1 MPLPLRRIEDRVRLA
16 TRAGHVESDA
26 RHEREQIASIEAL
39 SDCARVPA
47 LERAVLLAHILA
59 REDRPAGV
67 WDALATHAAPVM
79 RGWTAA
85 CLVPD
90 RNGNLRRYS
99 AEPNA
104 DAGTLEVSH
113 PNPSETNQLGNMV
126 LDGVPF
132 AAALIAREI
141 RDGQWL
147 ASGSLAWPF
156 QHPDVRSAA
165 CINVGRRGVLVIV
178 ERRTGRAFEPD
189 DWYRLRVIAEQADV
203 TLGRIELASRR
214 SQRRQAP

>member
-1 MPLPLRRIEDRVRLA
+1 MPLPSRRIEDRARLA
-16 TRAGHVESDA
+16 PHDHRVESDGPD
-26 RHEREQIASIEAL
+26 RESVTSL
-39 SDCARVPA
+39 DDCARVPA
-47 LERAVLLAHILA
+47 LERALLLGHILA
-59 REDRPAGV
+59 REDRPEGV
-67 WDALATHAAPVM
+67 WDALATHAAPVV

-104 DAGTLEVSH
+104 DAGTLDVGRPDS
-113 PNPSETNQLGNMV
+113 SETRQLGHMV
-126 LDGVPF
+126 EDGVPF
-132 AAALIAREI
+132 AAGLIARET
-141 RDGQWL
+141 RSRPDPAFRSRPWL
-147 ASGSLAWPF
+147 F
-156 QHPDVRSAA
+156 QDPDVHCAA

-203 TLGRIELASRR
+203 TLRRIELVSLR

>member
-1 MPLPLRRIEDRVRLA
+1 MPLPLRRIEDRARLA
-16 TRAGHVESDA
+16 PLDRPVESDG
-26 RHEREQIASIEAL
+26 RDRESVTSLEML

-47 LERAVLLAHILA
+47 LERALLLAHIFA
-59 REDRPAGV
+59 REDRPDGV
-67 WDALATHAAPVM
+67 WDALATHAAPVV

-104 DAGTLEVSH
+104 DARPLDVGRPDS
-113 PNPSETNQLGNMV
+113 SETKQLGHMME
-126 LDGVPF
+126 DGVPF
-132 AAALIAREI
+132 AAGLMARET
-141 RDGQWL
+141 RSRPGPAL
-147 ASGSLAWPF
+147 GSLAWLF
-156 QHPDVRSAA
+156 HDPDVHRAA

-178 ERRTGRAFEPD
+178 ERRAGRAFEPD
-189 DWYRLRVIAEQADV
+189 DWYRLRVIAEQAEV
-203 TLGRIELASRR
+203 ALRRIELVSRR